1 MPRLYPQIRTSDRAR
16 DLLRSVIR
24 QYGSQVLVISGTASA
39 PAIVHLRPRL
49 GFRPLPSDVIVGKV
63 TSCLVYADEPSIS
76 LCPHELLV
84 LTPARVD
91 GERLVS
97 LITRPESEAEAQQRL
112 FNRHVQARNVVIEPA
127 RALAF

>member
-1 MPRLYPQIRTSDRAR
+1 MPWPYPHIRTSDRTQ
-16 DLLRSVIR
+16 DLLRSLIR
-24 QYGSQVLVISGTASA
+24 QHGPQVLVISGTASA

-49 GFRPLPSDVIVGKV
+49 EFRPQPSNVVVGQV
-63 TSCLVYADEPSIS
+63 ASCLVYADEGSIS

-112 FNRHVQARNVVIEPA
+112 FDRHVPVRSIVEPP
-127 RALAF
+127 LAVAF